1 MKKNFSIGW
10 LFAVI
15 AAVVVA
21 ALLFFSFNFQDVGE
35 KVFVDVVLAAVIASL
50 MLGCVFVLTLLKKVS
65 IPLNFHKSA
74 GVELFLLCIFIV
86 GTVVVWCGTSHF
98 YAVMERKSDI
108 RKDVEAQ
115 ISQMD
120 EMFEDYNENV
130 KNREEAYR
138 AELESIKRNKNNNR
152 AMYYREGLNDYDIET
167 LVINNLTD
175 KIACGDE
182 MQTKIEKWENGL
194 LSRTNGIR
202 ITFLIPGIREIDN
215 QLNSTLEELK
225 TKDRESEKGLNG
237 AHWDYTLNVSDDIMS
252 HFKKQEREGLN
263 IIALIVSIITS
274 FVMLLPYIAA
284 ERDGRSK
291 GMLWEALH
299 ERVGA
304 GKNNEDSCIGGI

>member
-1 MKKNFSIGW
+1 MQTKFSIGW

-21 ALLFFSFNFQDVGE
+21 ALLFFSFNFQHVGE
-35 KVFVDVVLAAVIASL
+35 NVGIDVVLAAGIALL

-65 IPLNFHKSA
+65 IPLNFHKGAS
-74 GVELFLLCIFIV
+74 VELSLLFIFIV
-86 GTVVVWCGTSHF
+86 GTVGIGSGTSHF

-152 AMYYREGLNDYDIET
+152 AMYNREELHRYDIET

-182 MQTKIEKWENGL
+182 MQTEIETWEYGL
-194 LSRTNGIR
+194 LSRTNGMGI
-202 ITFLIPGIREIDN
+202 IILIPSIREIDN

-237 AHWDYTLNVSDDIMS
+237 AHWDYTLNVSKDIMN
-252 HFKKQEREGLN
+252 HFKKQEGEGLS
-263 IIALIVSIITS
+263 IIALFVSIITS

-291 GMLWEALH
+291 GMLWEASH
-299 ERVGA
+299 ERLGA
-304 GKNNEDSCIGGI
+304 GKNNEDSRIGGI